1 MGLRQG
7 SPYRIFMNNHI
18 KKMSENGELVKIM
31 KKWKVNKPDCS
42 PVLMSGDPVKFEKL
56 APLFMIVAIGL
67 FLSAFLIIL
76 ESIVYY
82 FQSNSKPFK
91 KENLE
96 LLRFKL
102 ILKEVQSK
110 LDFDE
115 QPSSHLFALIEDSA
129 RKLRKKSADNVQY
142 QIKPT
147 NINQNS
153 SALHK

>member
-7 SPYRIFMNNHI
+7 SPYRIFMNNYI
-18 KKMSENGELVKIM
+18 KKMSENGELDKIM
-31 KKWKVNKPDCS
+31 KKWTVNKPDCS

-82 FQSNSKPFK
+82 FQSNKTFR

-96 LLRFKL
+96 LLRFKI

-129 RKLRKKSADNVQY
+129 RKLRKKSSDNVQY

-153 SALHK
+153 SVLHK

>member
-1 MGLRQG
+1 MGLKQG

-18 KKMSENGELVKIM
+18 KKMSENGELDKIL
-31 KKWKVNKPDCS
+31 KKWTVNKPDCS

-67 FLSAFLIIL
+67 FLSVIIIIL

-82 FQSNSKPFK
+82 FQSNKTFR

-129 RKLRKKSADNVQY
+129 RKLKTNSDHNVQN
-142 QIKPT
+142 QTKAT
-147 NINQNS
+147 HINQNS
-153 SALHK
+153 LVLHK